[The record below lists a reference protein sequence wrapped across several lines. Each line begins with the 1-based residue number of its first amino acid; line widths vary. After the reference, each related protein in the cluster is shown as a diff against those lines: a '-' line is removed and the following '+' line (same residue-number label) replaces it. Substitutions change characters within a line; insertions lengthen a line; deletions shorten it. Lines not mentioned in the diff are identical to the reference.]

1 MYGPQSSIQTATGES
16 KIAIS
21 ESKMTTTGGGGFRVL
36 ESDGSGSE
44 ELFDAK
50 DV

>member
-21 ESKMTTTGGGGFRVL
+21 ESKMTTTGGSRDL